1 MNKMTSNHVLLLAAI
16 SLAWCIAN
24 VESFVPI
31 SSNYA
36 VSTKQIRA
44 QYVLESIATQLDAAN
59 VDISTP
65 TPDEAAE
72 MGARDWPQQFKKA
85 GWSET
90 VAEDKVVIRYILSG
104 HGTVSSADA
113 NVPKQQ
119 IGPGTLVEITGP
131 TNVDW
136 NVNDGDE
143 MIVLT
148 PGYEEA
154 GLLLGVAG
162 AFVVLCGVLVATAGG
177 N

>member
-1 MNKMTSNHVLLLAAI
+1 MNKMTSNRIFLLALI
-16 SLAWCIAN
+16 TLAFCIAK

-31 SSNYA
+31 TSNFA
-36 VSTKQIRA
+36 PIQIRA
-44 QYVLESIATQLDAAN
+44 QDVLESMTQLDAAN
-59 VDISTP
+59 MDISTP

-72 MGARDWPQQFKKA
+72 MGARDWPQQFKNSD
-85 GWSET
+85 WSESVPEAKT
-90 VAEDKVVIRYILSG
+90 VLRYILSG
-104 HGTVSSADA
+104 QGSVSSVDA
-113 NVPKQQ
+113 NIQKRR

-131 TNVDW
+131 ANVDW
-136 NVNDGDE
+136 NVDAGDE
-143 MIVLT
+143 IIVLT

>member
-1 MNKMTSNHVLLLAAI
+1 MTASNRILLLAAI
-16 SLAWCIAN
+16 SLALGIAN
-24 VESFVPI
+24 VESFAPV
-31 SSNYA
+31 SSNFA
-36 VSTKQIRA
+36 SRQITS
-44 QYVLESIATQLDAAN
+44 QDVLESMTQLDAAN
-59 VDISTP
+59 MDISTP

-72 MGARDWPQQFKKA
+72 MGARDWPQQFKNSD
-85 GWSET
+85 WSET
-90 VAEDKVVIRYILSG
+90 VPDDKIVTRYILSG
-104 HGTVSSADA
+104 QGTVSSADA
-113 NVPKQQ
+113 NVQKRR

-131 TNVDW
+131 ANVEW
-136 NVNDGDE
+136 SVNDGDE